1 MKLQALIIGAL
12 SVFALA
18 GIADAQFR
26 AHSAGPLMC
35 TAADAG

>member
-18 GIADAQFR
+18 GIADAQLR
-26 AHSAGPLMC
+26 AQGEDPLMC
-35 TAADAG
+35 TAASAA